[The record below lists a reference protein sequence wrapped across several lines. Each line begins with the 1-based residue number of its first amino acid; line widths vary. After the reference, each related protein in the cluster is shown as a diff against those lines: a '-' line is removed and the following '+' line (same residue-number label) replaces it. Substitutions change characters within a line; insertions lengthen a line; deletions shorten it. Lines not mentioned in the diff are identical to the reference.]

1 MKVYYDLHIHSC
13 LSPCSEEDM
22 TPNNVVN
29 MAMIKGIDILAVSD
43 HNHIGNVEAALAVAG
58 KRDLLLVPAME
69 LQTIEDVHL
78 LCLFRSLKALKQF
91 YEMVERRMLK
101 LPNRPERFGTQ
112 VLMNAMDDPVGDVEH
127 TLISSCQIELSE
139 AVTEVSRLGGVA
151 VPAHVNR
158 GSNSLLSNL
167 GFIPPGDDYKTLE
180 VTAGEAG
187 DRFLEA
193 HPELAAYRI
202 LRNSDAH
209 QLWNISEREN
219 ALELENKSI
228 DCLIDTLLT
237 PIKKEQ

>member
-1 MKVYYDLHIHSC
+1 
-13 LSPCSEEDM
+13 M

-29 MAMIKGIDILAVSD
+29 MAMIKGLDILAVSD

-58 KRDLLLVPAME
+58 KRDLLLVPALE

-91 YEMVERRMLK
+91 YEMVESRMLK

-112 VLMNAMDDPVGDVEH
+112 VLMSAKDDPVGDVAY

-139 AVTEVSRLGGVA
+139 AVAEVRRLGGVA

-187 DRFLEA
+187 DQFLEA

-219 ALELENKSI
+219 VLELEDKSI
-228 DCLIDTLLT
+228 DCLIDMLLT